1 MKKFSF
7 IIPVYNCGIYL
18 KECVKNIH
26 AIGLRQYE
34 IILVN
39 DGSSDNSA
47 EICQKLLNNNVVK
60 YVYQENQG
68 VSSARNKG
76 LLMAEG
82 DYIVFVDSDDWIEPN
97 MLEVL
102 YRNIVQEGSD
112 FAQCRF
118 QFDNPNTGK
127 QTIYGK
133 PFEQAVLYKGDI
145 LPDAMLVKNIFVAP
159 VIKMYYRDFLAH
171 NNLNFKEGIV
181 NEDTLFAIEISCC
194 ANKVSFVNE
203 VLYHAIERAGST
215 SRASY
220 ERLCKHMVIALEK
233 VKDYLVAKGAFQ
245 EVESLYKA
253 RYLKSILYNIL
264 QMAQRLSYK
273 EYRRIWGWNMDN
285 SQYKEYNRKAIR
297 AFLPLKHRLMLV
309 VATFPWF
316 CFVAVRFGFHYGCID
331 RKYGF
336 N

>member
-1 MKKFSF
+1 MKVSV
-7 IIPVYNCGIYL
+7 IVPIYNVEAYL
-18 KECVKNIH
+18 PACLQSIVGQTLKDI
-26 AIGLRQYE
+26 E

-39 DGSSDNSA
+39 DGSTDNSLPIA
-47 EICQKLLNNNVVK
+47 EEFAGRDERIKL
-60 YVYQENQG
+60 
-68 VSSARNKG
+68 VSQVNSGQARARNVG
-76 LLMAEG
+76 LQLAKG

-316 CFVAVRFGFHYGCID
+316 CFVAVRLANRFSLRMH
-331 RKYGF
+331 
-336 N
+336 